1 MAYIYILS
9 SLPKLYEYIKNIL
22 ISNKSYF
29 YIEYLN
35 NGIIHYEEIT
45 PLNCIEKIK
54 PMRERNMNFYIST
67 KPIEIDKNFYDDGI
81 FPFVIEGKG
90 GREASSTI
98 GLITLRLIAKKT
110 DKSIKHIFN
119 LLKKTLDTDPHVC
132 KGISEQSALHK
143 NIYVLPLSKE
153 KKSFVHDIF
162 LKTKV

>member
-67 KPIEIDKNFYDDGI
+67 KPIEIDKI
-81 FPFVIEGKG
+81 
-90 GREASSTI
+90 STMMVYSH
-98 GLITLRLIAKKT
+98 L
-110 DKSIKHIFN
+110 
-119 LLKKTLDTDPHVC
+119 LLK
-132 KGISEQSALHK
+132 E
-143 NIYVLPLSKE
+143 KE
-153 KKSFVHDIF
+153 DER
-162 LKTKV
+162 LLQQLNL

>member
-1 MAYIYILS
+1 
-9 SLPKLYEYIKNIL
+9 
-22 ISNKSYF
+22 
-29 YIEYLN
+29 
-35 NGIIHYEEIT
+35 
-45 PLNCIEKIK
+45 
-54 PMRERNMNFYIST
+54 MNFYIST

-98 GLITLRLIAKKT
+98 ELITLRLIAKKT